1 MRSWSAPAEPDGLTA
16 VALEIHLSLESAAP
30 LEANERLADAGGA
43 LAEGVADLASEAV
56 CGIGSQFA
64 ALLGDVLEDSV
75 AQGFDPNGVE
85 RTAGGMGC
93 VSHTGC
99 VPPEAVRANP
109 QKARIWFTATTCGL
123 N

>member
-1 MRSWSAPAEPDGLTA
+1 MRSWSPPAEPDGLTA

-99 VPPEAVRANP
+99 VPLRPSGLTRKRHESGLP
-109 QKARIWFTATTCGL
+109 QQLAG
-123 N
+123 

>member
-1 MRSWSAPAEPDGLTA
+1 LTA

-30 LEANERLADAGGA
+30 LEANESLADAGGA
-43 LAEGVADLASEAV
+43 LAKGIADLASEAV

-64 ALLGDVLEDSV
+64 TLLGDVVEDSV

-93 VSHTGC
+93 VSHTPC

-123 N
+123 D